1 MGWLFQRWVSC
12 EDQVLETVQ
21 EFRFGHG
28 GLGCLLGLQG
38 EMSDVQLA
46 VYSWNW
52 G

>member
-1 MGWLFQRWVSC
+1 MGWLLLRPTSC
-12 EDQVLETVQ
+12 EEQVLETVQ
-21 EFRFGHG
+21 EFCFGHS